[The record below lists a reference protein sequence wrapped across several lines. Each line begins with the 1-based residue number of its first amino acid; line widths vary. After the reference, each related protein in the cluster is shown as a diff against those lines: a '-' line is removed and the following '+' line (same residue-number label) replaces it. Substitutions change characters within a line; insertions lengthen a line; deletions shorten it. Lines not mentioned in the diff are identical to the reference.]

1 LLYDIREGGYGMP
14 GEKRFRTSFMG
25 GFKKSDVNTYI
36 EKILREFEEK
46 LKEKDD
52 EIAALKSQYKDV
64 KSKYEELQGRENQ
77 INEDRAKISEV
88 LIKAQEKADL
98 MLEDAR
104 IAALEEK
111 RQLEETIEKDKER
124 LVDIRKEIKTLKD
137 EIVSTLK
144 KYDSQLEA
152 YVREDQEDQEDQ
164 DGQENE
170 EAG

>member
-1 LLYDIREGGYGMP
+1 MP

-52 EIAALKSQYKDV
+52 EIAVLKSQNKDI

-77 INEDRAKISEV
+77 INENRAKISEV

-124 LVDIRKEIKTLKD
+124 LVDIRREIKILKD

-144 KYDSQLEA
+144 KYDSQLET
-152 YVREDQEDQEDQ
+152 YVQEDQED
-164 DGQENE
+164 E